1 MKALSFT
8 KERGKMDRVFKLIP
22 SITFAERNTA
32 ILGFLVLMA
41 SSWITATADAASY
54 YASPSGSGTT
64 CASASPCSLST
75 AIGKAVSG
83 DTVIA
88 KDGTYNGQFASN
100 ANGVVIKAENK
111 WGATLLNNNDEK
123 IFEIKHSNL
132 TLKGFRIDGQKLGV
146 VGSMLVIRTS
156 VSNVIIEHNHL
167 LNPVGS
173 AIKGGLTAT
182 VNGLIIRHNLVE
194 DTGWAAN
201 GEALY
206 IGDSSSTTDN
216 IFNVEI
222 YGNTV
227 RRYTTGG
234 VDLKPNVV
242 NADVHHNIFEDQLY
256 RPNPKKSANEGTF
269 MVRNKSHR
277 VHDNIIRNA
286 TNAKGGVIGI
296 AATRDNQVFKNVV
309 KGMAGVTKTIY
320 AREAGPGGTASQVY
334 ANIFCD
340 LNTYGT
346 SVNYGLIVA
355 NNSYNAPLSSC
366 NAEEQRILTEM
377 QSLPGLSY
385 EGGTSTG
392 QVINAPTNL
401 TVTVLP

>member
-1 MKALSFT
+1 MKRA
-8 KERGKMDRVFKLIP
+8 FKVL
-22 SITFAERNTA
+22 ITFVGWNAA
-32 ILGFLVLMA
+32 ILGFLMLMA
-41 SSWITATADAASY
+41 SSWITATAEAASF

-64 CASASPCSLST
+64 CSSASPCSLST

-88 KDGTYNGQFASN
+88 KNGTYSGSFYSN

-111 WGATLLNNNDEK
+111 WGATLKNNNDER

-132 TLKGFRIDGQKLGV
+132 KLKGFRIDGQKLGT
-146 VGSMLVIRTS
+146 VGSSLVIKSS
-156 VSNVIIEHNHL
+156 VSNVIVEHNYF

-201 GEALY
+201 GEAFY
-206 IGDSSSTTDN
+206 IGTSSSTTDN

-242 NADVHHNIFEDQLY
+242 NADVHHNIFEGQLY
-256 RPNPKKSANEGTF
+256 RTNPYKSNNEGTF

-277 VHDNIIRNA
+277 VHNNLIRGA
-286 TNAKGGVIGI
+286 TNAKGGIIGI

-309 KGMAGVTKTIY
+309 KEMAGVTKIIY
-320 AREAGPGGTASQVY
+320 AREEGPGGTASQVN
-334 ANIFCD
+334 ANIFCNV
-340 LNTYGT
+340 NTYNT
-346 SVNYGLIVA
+346 SVNYGLIVRD
-355 NNSYNAPLSSC
+355 NSYDAPLSSC

-385 EGGTSTG
+385 DGGTSIG
-392 QVINAPTNL
+392 QVSPSPPSNL
-401 TVTVLP
+401 KITVAQ